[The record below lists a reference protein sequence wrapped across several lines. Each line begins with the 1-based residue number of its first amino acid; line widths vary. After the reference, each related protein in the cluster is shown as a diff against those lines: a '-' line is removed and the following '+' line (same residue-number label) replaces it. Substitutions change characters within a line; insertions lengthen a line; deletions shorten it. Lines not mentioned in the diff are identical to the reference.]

1 MCFTKPDLKK
11 KNLID
16 GSSYVFIA
24 EPVIFFFYVLNF
36 IA

>member
-1 MCFTKPDLKK
+1 MCFTKPDFKK
-11 KNLID
+11 YLID

-24 EPVIFFFYVLNF
+24 ESMIFFFYVLNF